1 MPFNRKLCRIL
12 FSHEK
17 IISVKKI
24 IFAALAALLW
34 IVMGCSRNDYV
45 GAGENKGGDTSASS
59 AATAQDY
66 SQRPPEQVDSASNG
80 GLSTKA
86 SDPYSHGNG
95 ATISQNVNPT
105 PFMGSSA
112 GGLRGEN
119 PQNAST
125 NLATNRAVGEMEGAT
140 DQPPGAIAPGEMGPV
155 RQPMG
160 LSAQPFAG
168 IGEGA
173 ATQQKPAATP
183 KVQPKKPK

>member
-1 MPFNRKLCRIL
+1 M

-17 IISVKKI
+17 ITSVKKLI
-24 IFAALAALLW
+24 VIVLTALLW

-45 GAGENKGGDTSASS
+45 GAGESKGGDTSASS

-66 SQRPPEQVDSASNG
+66 AHRPPEQIDSASNG
-80 GLSTKA
+80 GFSTKA
-86 SDPYSHGNG
+86 TDPYSHGNG

-140 DQPPGAIAPGEMGPV
+140 DQPPGAIAPGDMGPV

-173 ATQQKPAATP
+173 ATQQKQATAP
-183 KVQPKKPK
+183 KGPSKKSQ